1 MLSRLGY
8 LRLYVKFA
16 KLPCVVLEV
25 PSVRADNLSDLF
37 KSSVELRYNH
47 YDFGAILRYTVVAA
61 LHNTVYRTAFARPVS
76 RPCSLFFTC
85 KALPVFFGPPTSI
98 RQLRGEG
105 VQTPQLQAPTAGGGA
120 PDPPAP
126 DANSWGRGGPMDL
139 DVLPPHQAKCTS
151 SDGMS

>member
-76 RPCSLFFTC
+76 SPVACSL
-85 KALPVFFGPPTSI
+85 PVKLYLCSSDPPPPYANSRGRGCRPPSSK
-98 RQLRGEG
+98 RQQLGG
-105 VQTPQLQAPTAGGGA
+105 GLQTPQLLTPTAGGGGV
-120 PDPPAP
+120 P
-126 DANSWGRGGPMDL
+126 WI
-139 DVLPPHQAKCTS
+139 
-151 SDGMS
+151 